1 VHALCIESC
10 VVVHTVVGF
19 VTYNICHFFKIRFH
33 KASLVRWVNFVCFG
47 GGGGGG
53 RERARERERERER
66 WKDGGCCV
74 AVHTSLNQLKL
85 KINFLKGKK
94 RGLDVGE

>member
-1 VHALCIESC
+1 MVGEES
-10 VVVHTVVGF
+10 
-19 VTYNICHFFKIRFH
+19 
-33 KASLVRWVNFVCFG
+33 
-47 GGGGGG
+47 
-53 RERARERERERER
+53 ERERERERER